1 MALICQA
8 GVHSTHYGKEGVM
21 HETSSRPG
29 GGNGKAIVIGIL
41 AMLLGAALW
50 AVVTVVTAREF
61 SLVAIGV
68 GALVG
73 LAMFSAR
80 PTSAGIAAVAAL
92 LTVVGCALGEFLA
105 IPAYV
110 AHKEGIGFGKLVN
123 LELHHPNL
131 YFDSLDG
138 KTYLFWAIG
147 AAAAFSMVYRRI
159 RAARATA
166 TYGAAPVQGQ
176 YAPQQQ
182 YGAAPQ
188 PGAAAQPYSGQ
199 PAYGQGQPAYGP
211 GQQPHGQGQQYAP
224 GHPPYGQNPQYGPQ
238 QPYGRPDQGGSPYGQ
253 DQGPGQQCPAR

>member
-1 MALICQA
+1 MN
-8 GVHSTHYGKEGVM
+8 
-21 HETSSRPG
+21 ETSARPS
-29 GGNGKAIVIGIL
+29 GGNGKAIVIGVL

-50 AVVTVVTAREF
+50 AVVTVVTAHEF
-61 SLVAIGV
+61 SLVAIGI

-92 LTVVGCALGEFLA
+92 LTVIGCALGEFLA

-110 AHKEGIGFGKLVN
+110 AHKEGIGFGKLIN
-123 LELHHPNL
+123 LELKHPKL

-159 RAARATA
+159 QASRATA
-166 TYGAAPVQGQ
+166 DAPASYGAAPAQGPGQGQGQ

-188 PGAAAQPYSGQ
+188 PGAAAAQPYSGQ
-199 PAYGQGQPAYGP
+199 PAYGQPAYGQ
-211 GQQPHGQGQQYAP
+211 GQPPYGQGQPPAP
-224 GHPPYGQNPQYGPQ
+224 EQQPYGQNPQPYVPPQ
-238 QPYGRPDQGGSPYGQ
+238 QPYGRPGEGGSYGQ
-253 DQGPGQQCPAR
+253 EQRPGQQYPPR